1 MKLSC
6 IPICFLGDIR
16 SGKMSAYEWYEMA
29 ARLGLDGI
37 EMYDAYLP
45 QQDEPTWRTVAERV
59 RSLGL
64 EVSMFTGYGDVT
76 NPDPAGWQ
84 AGLDQ
89 IKQGVDAALAFGT
102 SIVRVVAGACY
113 DSITRE
119 DHIANAARGL
129 SAALDYAVP
138 RGISLAFEDH
148 PSFGTRIEDF
158 VAIIDRVD
166 RPELKVNLDT
176 SNPMVSGQS
185 AVDLVGLVKDRVV
198 HVHVSD
204 RSAELGHTV
213 TGEGVVDFPTIF
225 RVLKREAGFDGW
237 LSSEAGGTRGE
248 SGIRE
253 GLEYVR
259 RTWEGA

>member
-6 IPICFLGDIR
+6 IPICLFGDIR

-37 EMYDAYLP
+37 EMYDDYLP
-45 QQDEPTWRTVAERV
+45 QQDEPTWRAEAERV

-84 AGLDQ
+84 TGVDQ
-89 IKQGVDAALAFGT
+89 IKQSVDAALAFDT

-113 DSITRE
+113 DSISRE

-129 SAALDYAVP
+129 SVALDYAVP

-148 PSFGTRIEDF
+148 PRFGTRIEDF
-158 VAIIDRVD
+158 VAVIDRVN

-176 SNPMVSGQS
+176 SNPMESGQN
-185 AVDLVGLVKDRVV
+185 AADLVGLVKDRVV
-198 HVHVSD
+198 HVHASD
-204 RSAELGHTV
+204 RDADLAHTV
-213 TGEGVVDFPTIF
+213 TGECVVDFPTIF
-225 RVLKREAGFDGW
+225 RVLKHEALFDGW
-237 LSSEAGGTRGE
+237 VSPEAGGTRGE
-248 SGIRE
+248 SGIRD

-259 RTWEGA
+259 RTWGEA